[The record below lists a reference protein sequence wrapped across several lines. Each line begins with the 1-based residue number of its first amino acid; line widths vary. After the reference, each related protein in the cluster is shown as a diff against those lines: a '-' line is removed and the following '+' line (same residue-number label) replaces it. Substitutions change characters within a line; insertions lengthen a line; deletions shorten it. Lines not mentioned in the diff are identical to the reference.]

1 MQIVTQINTVIPTTH
16 GSDSVISHI
25 HTHGARVFIIVR
37 HAQVEKQARDV
48 LVPNAVREVVYVNH
62 PHHLLVMQVNA

>member
-1 MQIVTQINTVIPTTH
+1 MQIVTQINTVILTAL
-16 GSDSVISHI
+16 GMDVVISHI
-25 HTHGARVFIIVR
+25 HTHGAAMFIVVH

-48 LVPNAVREVVYVNH
+48 MVPNAVREVVYVNH